1 MKKTVLL
8 ITMMALVCVTMKA
21 QSTFN
26 VSGNVVEKESGE
38 AVVAATIQL
47 LSMPDSS
54 FVEGT
59 VEVVWATISVL
70 ECRRRRSLRGNQLRR
85 SAYGWSYTYYRQQE
99 TPWRTGI
106 PLPHISTAGIFT
118 STSTAA
124 VSMPSSSSMSI
135 SPTHT
140 CPSSLTK
147 KMGCSSS

>member
-1 MKKTVLL
+1 MIMKKTVLL
-8 ITMMALVCVTMKA
+8 VTMMALVCVTMKA

-26 VSGNVVEKESGE
+26 VRGNVVEKESGE

-85 SAYGWSYTYYRQQE
+85 SAYGWS
-99 TPWRTGI
+99 
-106 PLPHISTAGIFT
+106 
-118 STSTAA
+118 
-124 VSMPSSSSMSI
+124 
-135 SPTHT
+135 
-140 CPSSLTK
+140 
-147 KMGCSSS
+147 